1 MERDYDI
8 LLPKDNMV
16 APLRKIA
23 EQCNKIGIDNILIK
37 TDFKTKN
44 KARCNINWE
53 LAWHRDPVNF
63 PLNNKPDEDLEFYL
77 VGVKFV
83 IISEPAPKKE
93 HYPSEENTPN
103 K

>member
-1 MERDYDI
+1 MKRDYDI

-16 APLRKIA
+16 EPFKKIA
-23 EQCNKIGIDNILIK
+23 EQCNEIGINNILIK

-53 LAWHRDPVNF
+53 FAWHRDPINY
-63 PLNNKPDEDLEFYL
+63 PLNNKPDENLEFSLY
-77 VGVKFV
+77 GVKFV
-83 IISEPAPKKE
+83 IISDSAPKKE
-93 HYPSEENTPN
+93 SYPSDENTPN

>member
-16 APLRKIA
+16 EPLKKIA
-23 EQCNKIGIDNILIK
+23 EQCNEIGIDNILIK

-53 LAWHRDPVNF
+53 LAWHRDPINY
-63 PLNNKPDEDLEFYL
+63 PLNNKPDEDLKFSLY
-77 VGVKFV
+77 GVKFV
-83 IISEPAPKKE
+83 IISDPAPKKE
-93 HYPSEENTPN
+93 SYSSDENTPN